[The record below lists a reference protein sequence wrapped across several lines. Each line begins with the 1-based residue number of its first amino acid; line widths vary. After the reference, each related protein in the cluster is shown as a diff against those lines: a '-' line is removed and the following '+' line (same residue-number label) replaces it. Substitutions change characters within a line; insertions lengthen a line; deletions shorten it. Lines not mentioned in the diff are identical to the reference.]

1 MKFCR
6 RKRSLFGWR
15 SFKRGD
21 AHTKKGDEIDDFKG
35 GGNGTPVSMTTT
47 TLNRTT
53 TMTMTRRRRRRRNIL
68 HRGTSSTSRRPQ
80 TSKSSSSKGGKSSS
94 SWGKE
99 KTTLVFDLDG
109 VLYPASNGYLE
120 NVRDNQRKFLTE
132 KFNLSLEDARR
143 VRKEAFEKHNQTL
156 KGLRSLGFE
165 VKHDE
170 FTEYVRKGY
179 DEYLSCDLRV
189 NKTLERL
196 KLACSKRKGKMVLM
210 TNTAEKQA
218 RKCLGALNIDEK
230 LFEDGIYGS
239 SFMGDNAKP
248 MPEAFEMVCED
259 IGVSPKECVMF
270 EDSFKNLKT
279 CVNLGMGGVFVA
291 GETLE
296 MELRGGG
303 EKNEDKSDKGEL
315 NAVANVVVESI
326 GDLFEVCPE
335 LFD

>member
-1 MKFCR
+1 
-6 RKRSLFGWR
+6 
-15 SFKRGD
+15 
-21 AHTKKGDEIDDFKG
+21 
-35 GGNGTPVSMTTT
+35 MTTT
-47 TLNRTT
+47 TLNATTLTT
-53 TMTMTRRRRRRRNIL
+53 TRMRRRNAF
-68 HRGTSSTSRRPQ
+68 RAFASGGTSSTSQ
-80 TSKSSSSKGGKSSS
+80 TSSSSKGKKSSS
-94 SWGKE
+94 WVKE
-99 KTTLVFDLDG
+99 KTTLVFDLYG

-120 NVRDNQRKFLTE
+120 NVRGNQRKFLTE
-132 KFNLSLEDARR
+132 KFSLSLEDARR
-143 VRKEAFEKHNQTL
+143 ARKEAFEKHNQTL
-156 KGLRSLGFE
+156 KGLRSLGFAVE
-165 VKHDE
+165 HDE

-196 KLACSKRKGKMVLM
+196 KMACSKRKGKMVLM

-218 RKCLGALNIDEK
+218 RKCLRALNIDEK

-279 CVNLGMGGVFVA
+279 CVALGMGGVFVS

-296 MELRGGG
+296 MELVGGG

-326 GDLFEVCPE
+326 GDLFEVRPE

>member
-1 MKFCR
+1 
-6 RKRSLFGWR
+6 
-15 SFKRGD
+15 
-21 AHTKKGDEIDDFKG
+21 
-35 GGNGTPVSMTTT
+35 MTTT
-47 TLNRTT
+47 TLNATTLTT
-53 TMTMTRRRRRRRNIL
+53 TRMRRRNAF
-68 HRGTSSTSRRPQ
+68 RAFASGGTSSTSQ
-80 TSKSSSSKGGKSSS
+80 TSSSSKGKKSSS
-94 SWGKE
+94 WVKE
-99 KTTLVFDLDG
+99 KTTLVFDLYG

-120 NVRDNQRKFLTE
+120 NVRGNQRKFLTE
-132 KFNLSLEDARR
+132 KFSLSLEDARR

-156 KGLRSLGFE
+156 KGLRSLGFAVE
-165 VKHDE
+165 HDE

-196 KLACSKRKGKMVLM
+196 KMACSKRKGKMVLM

-218 RKCLGALNIDEK
+218 RKCLRALNIDEK

-279 CVNLGMGGVFVA
+279 CVALGMGGVFVS

-296 MELRGGG
+296 MELVGGG

-326 GDLFEVCPE
+326 GDLFEVRPE

>member
-1 MKFCR
+1 MEIFQKSR
-6 RKRSLFGWR
+6 RPQ
-15 SFKRGD
+15 
-21 AHTKKGDEIDDFKG
+21 KKGDEIDAFKG
-35 GGNGTPVSMTTT
+35 GGNGTSVSMTTT
-47 TLNRTT
+47 TTT
-53 TMTMTRRRRRRRNIL
+53 TLNGTTTTTTTTRRRRNIL
-68 HRGTSSTSRRPQ
+68 HRGTSSISRHPQ
-80 TSKSSSSKGGKSSS
+80 TEKSASSKGEKSSS
-94 SWGKE
+94 WVKE

-156 KGLRSLGFE
+156 KGLRSLGYAVE
-165 VKHDE
+165 HDE

-279 CVNLGMGGVFVA
+279 CVALGMGGVFVA

-296 MELRGGG
+296 MELGGGG
-303 EKNEDKSDKGEL
+303 EKNKDKSDKGEL
-315 NAVANVVVESI
+315 NAVENVVVESI

>member
-1 MKFCR
+1 MKFLGE
-6 RKRSLFGWR
+6 KRSLFWWR
-15 SFKRGD
+15 SFKE
-21 AHTKKGDEIDDFKG
+21 ATPTQKKDDDDFERDDFYDDDDDDDEEEYSSSG
-35 GGNGTPVSMTTT
+35 D
-47 TLNRTT
+47 L
-53 TMTMTRRRRRRRNIL
+53 L
-68 HRGTSSTSRRPQ
+68 HL
-80 TSKSSSSKGGKSSS
+80 SSSSDFEVLLYKGGKSSS

-156 KGLRSLGFE
+156 KGLRSLGYAVE
-165 VKHDE
+165 HDE

-279 CVNLGMGGVFVA
+279 CVALGMGGVFVA

-296 MELRGGG
+296 MELAIRA
-303 EKNEDKSDKGEL
+303 S
-315 NAVANVVVESI
+315 
-326 GDLFEVCPE
+326 
-335 LFD
+335 

>member
-1 MKFCR
+1 MEIFQKSR
-6 RKRSLFGWR
+6 RPQ
-15 SFKRGD
+15 
-21 AHTKKGDEIDDFKG
+21 KKGDEIDAFKG
-35 GGNGTPVSMTTT
+35 GGNGTSVSMTTT
-47 TLNRTT
+47 IQTTTTLNGTT
-53 TMTMTRRRRRRRNIL
+53 TTTRRRRRRNIL
-68 HRGTSSTSRRPQ
+68 HRGTSSTSRRLQ
-80 TSKSSSSKGGKSSS
+80 TSKSSSSKGEKSSS
-94 SWGKE
+94 WVKE

-156 KGLRSLGFE
+156 KGLRSLGYAVE
-165 VKHDE
+165 HDE

-279 CVNLGMGGVFVA
+279 CVALGMGGVFVA

-296 MELRGGG
+296 MELGGGG
-303 EKNEDKSDKGEL
+303 EKNKDKSDKGEL
-315 NAVANVVVESI
+315 NAVENVVVESI

>member
-1 MKFCR
+1 MKFLGE
-6 RKRSLFGWR
+6 KRSLFGWR
-15 SFKRGD
+15 SFKEATPTQKKDDDFERDDFYDDDDDEEEEEYSSSGD
-21 AHTKKGDEIDDFKG
+21 LLHLSSSSDFEVLLFKG
-35 GGNGTPVSMTTT
+35 GKIIIIV
-47 TLNRTT
+47 
-53 TMTMTRRRRRRRNIL
+53 
-68 HRGTSSTSRRPQ
+68 
-80 TSKSSSSKGGKSSS
+80 GKR
-94 SWGKE
+94 E

-156 KGLRSLGFE
+156 KGLRSLGYAVE
-165 VKHDE
+165 HDE

-279 CVNLGMGGVFVA
+279 CVALGMGGVFVA

-296 MELRGGG
+296 MELGGGG
-303 EKNEDKSDKGEL
+303 EKNKDKSDKGEL

>member
-1 MKFCR
+1 
-6 RKRSLFGWR
+6 
-15 SFKRGD
+15 
-21 AHTKKGDEIDDFKG
+21 
-35 GGNGTPVSMTTT
+35 MTTRTLNAT
-47 TLNRTT
+47 TLTT
-53 TMTMTRRRRRRRNIL
+53 TRMRRRNAF
-68 HRGTSSTSRRPQ
+68 RAFASGGTSSTSQ
-80 TSKSSSSKGGKSSS
+80 TSSSSKGKKSS
-94 SWGKE
+94 WVKE

-120 NVRDNQRKFLTE
+120 NVRGNQRKILTE
-132 KFNLSLEDARR
+132 KFSLSLEDARR

-156 KGLRSLGFE
+156 KGLRSLGFAVE
-165 VKHDE
+165 HDE

-196 KLACSKRKGKMVLM
+196 KMACSKRKGKMVLM

-279 CVNLGMGGVFVA
+279 CVALGMGGVFVS

-296 MELRGGG
+296 MELGGGG

>member
-1 MKFCR
+1 MEIFHQKEGR
-6 RKRSLFGWR
+6 RPQ
-15 SFKRGD
+15 
-21 AHTKKGDEIDDFKG
+21 KKGDEIDDFKG
-35 GGNGTPVSMTTT
+35 GGNGTSVSMTTT
-47 TLNRTT
+47 TTT
-53 TMTMTRRRRRRRNIL
+53 TLNGTTTTTRRRRRRNIL

-80 TSKSSSSKGGKSSS
+80 TSKSSSSKGGKSTS

-156 KGLRSLGFE
+156 KGLRSLGYAVE
-165 VKHDE
+165 HDE

-218 RKCLGALNIDEK
+218 RKCLGALNICLLYTSPSPRDRTRSRMP
-230 LFEDGIYGS
+230 S
-239 SFMGDNAKP
+239 SA
-248 MPEAFEMVCED
+248 
-259 IGVSPKECVMF
+259 
-270 EDSFKNLKT
+270 
-279 CVNLGMGGVFVA
+279 
-291 GETLE
+291 
-296 MELRGGG
+296 
-303 EKNEDKSDKGEL
+303 
-315 NAVANVVVESI
+315 
-326 GDLFEVCPE
+326 
-335 LFD
+335 

>member
-1 MKFCR
+1 M
-6 RKRSLFGWR
+6 
-15 SFKRGD
+15 
-21 AHTKKGDEIDDFKG
+21 
-35 GGNGTPVSMTTT
+35 
-47 TLNRTT
+47 
-53 TMTMTRRRRRRRNIL
+53 
-68 HRGTSSTSRRPQ
+68 
-80 TSKSSSSKGGKSSS
+80 
-94 SWGKE
+94 
-99 KTTLVFDLDG
+99 FDLDG

-156 KGLRSLGFE
+156 KGLRSLGYAVE
-165 VKHDE
+165 HDE

-296 MELRGGG
+296 MELGGGG
-303 EKNEDKSDKGEL
+303 EKNEEKSDKGEL
-315 NAVANVVVESI
+315 NAVANIVVESI

>member
-1 MKFCR
+1 MEIFQKSR
-6 RKRSLFGWR
+6 RPQ
-15 SFKRGD
+15 
-21 AHTKKGDEIDDFKG
+21 KKSDEIDAFKG
-35 GGNGTPVSMTTT
+35 GGNGTSVSMTTT
-47 TLNRTT
+47 TTT
-53 TMTMTRRRRRRRNIL
+53 TLNGTTTTTRRRRRRNIL
-68 HRGTSSTSRRPQ
+68 HRGTSSTSRRLQ
-80 TSKSSSSKGGKSSS
+80 TSKSSSSKGEKSSS
-94 SWGKE
+94 WVKE

-156 KGLRSLGFE
+156 KGLRSLGYAVE
-165 VKHDE
+165 HDE

-196 KLACSKRKGKMVLM
+196 KVACSKRKGKMVLM

-279 CVNLGMGGVFVA
+279 CVALGMGGVFVA

-296 MELRGGG
+296 MELGGGG
-303 EKNEDKSDKGEL
+303 EKNKDKSDKGEL

>member
-1 MKFCR
+1 MKFLGERDLFFGDLSKR
-6 RKRSLFGWR
+6 RRTHK
-15 SFKRGD
+15 
-21 AHTKKGDEIDDFKG
+21 KKGDEIDDFKG
-35 GGNGTPVSMTTT
+35 GGNGTPVSTTTTTTT

-53 TMTMTRRRRRRRNIL
+53 TMTMTRRRRRRNIL
-68 HRGTSSTSRRPQ
+68 HRGTSSTSRHPQ
-80 TSKSSSSKGGKSSS
+80 TSKSSSSKGENS
-94 SWGKE
+94 SWVKE
-99 KTTLVFDLDG
+99 KTTFVFDLDG

-279 CVNLGMGGVFVA
+279 CVALGMGGVFVA

-296 MELRGGG
+296 MELGGGG
-303 EKNEDKSDKGEL
+303 EKNKDKSDKGEL

>member
-1 MKFCR
+1 MKFLGERDLFFGDLSKR
-6 RKRSLFGWR
+6 RRTHK
-15 SFKRGD
+15 
-21 AHTKKGDEIDDFKG
+21 KKGDEIDDFKG

-53 TMTMTRRRRRRRNIL
+53 TMTRRRRRNIL
-68 HRGTSSTSRRPQ
+68 HRGTSSTSRHPQ
-80 TSKSSSSKGGKSSS
+80 TSKSSSSKGEKSS
-94 SWGKE
+94 WVKE
-99 KTTLVFDLDG
+99 KTTFVFDLDG

-196 KLACSKRKGKMVLM
+196 KVACSKRKGKMVLM

-279 CVNLGMGGVFVA
+279 CVALGMGGVFVS

-296 MELRGGG
+296 MELVGGG

>member
-1 MKFCR
+1 
-6 RKRSLFGWR
+6 
-15 SFKRGD
+15 
-21 AHTKKGDEIDDFKG
+21 
-35 GGNGTPVSMTTT
+35 MTTRTLNAT
-47 TLNRTT
+47 TLTT
-53 TMTMTRRRRRRRNIL
+53 TRMRRRNAF
-68 HRGTSSTSRRPQ
+68 RAFASGGTSSTSQ
-80 TSKSSSSKGGKSSS
+80 TSSSSKGKKSS
-94 SWGKE
+94 WVKE

-120 NVRDNQRKFLTE
+120 NVRGNQRKILTE
-132 KFNLSLEDARR
+132 KFSLSLEDARR

-156 KGLRSLGFE
+156 KGLRSLGFAVE
-165 VKHDE
+165 HDE

-196 KLACSKRKGKMVLM
+196 KMACSKRKGKMVLM

-218 RKCLGALNIDEK
+218 RKCLRALNIDEK

-270 EDSFKNLKT
+270 EDSFKNLKR
-279 CVNLGMGGVFVA
+279 CVALGMGGVFVS

-296 MELRGGG
+296 MELGGGG

>member
-1 MKFCR
+1 LEIFQKR
-6 RKRSLFGWR
+6 RRPQ
-15 SFKRGD
+15 
-21 AHTKKGDEIDDFKG
+21 KKGDEIDDFKG
-35 GGNGTPVSMTTT
+35 GGNGTSVSMTTTTT

-53 TMTMTRRRRRRRNIL
+53 TTTMTRRRRNIL
-68 HRGTSSTSRRPQ
+68 HRGTSSTSRHPQ
-80 TSKSSSSKGGKSSS
+80 TSKSSSSKGEKSSS
-94 SWGKE
+94 WVKE

-156 KGLRSLGFE
+156 KGLRSLGYAVE
-165 VKHDE
+165 HDE

-279 CVNLGMGGVFVA
+279 CVALGMGGVFVA

-296 MELRGGG
+296 MELGGGG
-303 EKNEDKSDKGEL
+303 EKNKDKSDKGEL

>member
-1 MKFCR
+1 M
-6 RKRSLFGWR
+6 
-15 SFKRGD
+15 
-21 AHTKKGDEIDDFKG
+21 TTTIQ
-35 GGNGTPVSMTTT
+35 TTT
-47 TLNRTT
+47 TLNGTTFTMTT
-53 TMTMTRRRRRRRNIL
+53 TTRRRRNIL

-80 TSKSSSSKGGKSSS
+80 TSKSSSSKGGKTSSS

-99 KTTLVFDLDG
+99 KTTFVFDLDG

-156 KGLRSLGFE
+156 KGLRSLGYAVE
-165 VKHDE
+165 HDE

-279 CVNLGMGGVFVA
+279 CVALGMGGVFVA

-296 MELRGGG
+296 MELGGGG
-303 EKNEDKSDKGEL
+303 EKNKDKSDKGEL

>member
-1 MKFCR
+1 
-6 RKRSLFGWR
+6 
-15 SFKRGD
+15 
-21 AHTKKGDEIDDFKG
+21 
-35 GGNGTPVSMTTT
+35 
-47 TLNRTT
+47 
-53 TMTMTRRRRRRRNIL
+53 
-68 HRGTSSTSRRPQ
+68 
-80 TSKSSSSKGGKSSS
+80 
-94 SWGKE
+94 
-99 KTTLVFDLDG
+99 VFDLDG
-109 VLYPASNGYLE
+109 VLYLASNGYLE

-196 KLACSKRKGKMVLM
+196 KVACSKRKGKMVLM

-248 MPEAFEMVCED
+248 MPEAFEMVCKD

-279 CVNLGMGGVFVA
+279 CVALGMGGVFVS

-296 MELRGGG
+296 IELVGGG

-326 GDLFEVCPE
+326 GDLFEVFPE

>member
-1 MKFCR
+1 M
-6 RKRSLFGWR
+6 
-15 SFKRGD
+15 
-21 AHTKKGDEIDDFKG
+21 TTTIQ
-35 GGNGTPVSMTTT
+35 TTT
-47 TLNRTT
+47 TLNGTTFTT
-53 TMTMTRRRRRRRNIL
+53 TTTTRRRNIL

-80 TSKSSSSKGGKSSS
+80 TSTSSSSKAGKSTS

-156 KGLRSLGFE
+156 KGLRSLGYAVE
-165 VKHDE
+165 HDE

-196 KLACSKRKGKMVLM
+196 KLACSRRKGKMVLM

-279 CVNLGMGGVFVA
+279 CVALGMGGVFVA

-296 MELRGGG
+296 MELGGGG
-303 EKNEDKSDKGEL
+303 EKNEEKSDKGEL

>member
-1 MKFCR
+1 
-6 RKRSLFGWR
+6 
-15 SFKRGD
+15 
-21 AHTKKGDEIDDFKG
+21 
-35 GGNGTPVSMTTT
+35 MTTT
-47 TLNRTT
+47 TLNATTLTT
-53 TMTMTRRRRRRRNIL
+53 TRMRRRNAF
-68 HRGTSSTSRRPQ
+68 RAFASGGTSSTSQ
-80 TSKSSSSKGGKSSS
+80 TSSSSKGKKSSS
-94 SWGKE
+94 WVKE

-120 NVRDNQRKFLTE
+120 NVRGNQRKFLTE
-132 KFNLSLEDARR
+132 KFSLSLEDARR

-156 KGLRSLGFE
+156 KGLRSLGFAVE
-165 VKHDE
+165 HDE

-196 KLACSKRKGKMVLM
+196 KMACSKRKGKMVLM

-248 MPEAFEMVCED
+248 MPEAFEMVCKD

-279 CVNLGMGGVFVA
+279 CVALGMGGVFVA

-296 MELRGGG
+296 MELVGGG

>member
-1 MKFCR
+1 M
-6 RKRSLFGWR
+6 
-15 SFKRGD
+15 
-21 AHTKKGDEIDDFKG
+21 TTTIQ
-35 GGNGTPVSMTTT
+35 TTT
-47 TLNRTT
+47 TLNGTT
-53 TMTMTRRRRRRRNIL
+53 FTTRRRRRRRNIL

-156 KGLRSLGFE
+156 KGLRSLGYAVE
-165 VKHDE
+165 HDE

-196 KLACSKRKGKMVLM
+196 KVACSKRKGKMVLM

>member
-1 MKFCR
+1 
-6 RKRSLFGWR
+6 
-15 SFKRGD
+15 
-21 AHTKKGDEIDDFKG
+21 
-35 GGNGTPVSMTTT
+35 MTTT
-47 TLNRTT
+47 TLNATTLTT
-53 TMTMTRRRRRRRNIL
+53 TRMRRRNAF
-68 HRGTSSTSRRPQ
+68 RAFASGGTSSTSQ
-80 TSKSSSSKGGKSSS
+80 TSSSSKGKKSSS
-94 SWGKE
+94 WVKE

-120 NVRDNQRKFLTE
+120 NVRGNQRKFLTE
-132 KFNLSLEDARR
+132 KFSLSLEDARR

-156 KGLRSLGFE
+156 KGLRSLGFAVE
-165 VKHDE
+165 HDE

-196 KLACSKRKGKMVLM
+196 KMACSKRKGKMVLM

-218 RKCLGALNIDEK
+218 RKCLRALNIDEK

-279 CVNLGMGGVFVA
+279 CVALGMGGVFVS

-296 MELRGGG
+296 MELVGGG

>member
-1 MKFCR
+1 
-6 RKRSLFGWR
+6 
-15 SFKRGD
+15 
-21 AHTKKGDEIDDFKG
+21 
-35 GGNGTPVSMTTT
+35 MTTRTLNAT
-47 TLNRTT
+47 TLTT
-53 TMTMTRRRRRRRNIL
+53 TRMRRRNAF
-68 HRGTSSTSRRPQ
+68 RAFASGGTSSTSQ
-80 TSKSSSSKGGKSSS
+80 TSSSSKGKKSS
-94 SWGKE
+94 WVKE

-120 NVRDNQRKFLTE
+120 NVRGNQRKFLTE
-132 KFNLSLEDARR
+132 KFSLSLEDARR

-156 KGLRSLGFE
+156 KGLRSLGFAVE
-165 VKHDE
+165 HDE

-196 KLACSKRKGKMVLM
+196 KMACSKRKGKMVLM

-279 CVNLGMGGVFVA
+279 CVALGMGGVFVS

-296 MELRGGG
+296 MELVGGG